1 MAKKTGKDFKLPAT
15 LFDAGF
21 WEHFKAVA
29 INLYRHHTFDKGNP
43 KDVYDRKFK
52 PYSTGYKISKG
63 SGKLRRQDSSYS
75 DSVAPVVS
83 GDLML
88 DTNASSAPQENA
100 IYIGWT
106 THAYKVDSLR
116 EKGRVLTDTNKAM
129 PDSVMKKL
137 MPEFNKH
144 LKKVMPK
151 GSQTIIIGKK

>member
-1 MAKKTGKDFKLPAT
+1 MAKKGKDFELPAT

-106 THAYKVDSLR
+106 THAYKVDILR